1 MGIRAFLKFHFIG
14 GTMEQLTTQI
24 MYRAF
29 GLNIIS
35 DIYFPELTQVTE
47 KYGDIDIII
56 RFDYSSNLHEVFKE
70 SSLFC
75 IVKDKKVFIRV
86 PNIAYFSIESGSK
99 IICSPIG
106 SIKENQIRLYLL
118 GTCMGALL
126 LQRKTVPLH
135 GSVVEINKKAYGII
149 GDSGAG
155 KSTLAAALLNKGY
168 RLLSDDIIPVTI
180 ESGLPIVSPAYPQQK
195 LWKESLDAFKVD
207 SDQYKPIFDRET
219 KFLIPLHS
227 KFYDEQIPLAG
238 IFELVTG
245 AEEVTLR
252 PLNKL
257 EQIKKLFEHTFRS
270 FLVERLDLLEWHFN
284 ITTTLANSTMM
295 YQLTRPESRFT
306 TKELSDLIL
315 EVAQKE

>member
-1 MGIRAFLKFHFIG
+1 
-14 GTMEQLTTQI
+14 MEQLTTQI

-56 RFDYSSNLHEVFKE
+56 RFDYSSKLREVFKE

-99 IICSPIG
+99 IICTPIG

-126 LQRKTVPLH
+126 LQRKIIPLH
-135 GSVVEINKKAYGII
+135 GSVVEINKKAYGVV
-149 GDSGAG
+149 GESGAG
-155 KSTLAAALLNKGY
+155 KSTLAATLLNQGY
-168 RLLSDDIIPVTI
+168 RLLTDDIIPVTL
-180 ESGLPIVSPAYPQQK
+180 ESGIPMVLPSYPQQK
-195 LWKESLDAFKVD
+195 LWKESLDALKVS
-207 SDQYKPIFDRET
+207 SDQYQPIFDREN

>member
-1 MGIRAFLKFHFIG
+1 
-14 GTMEQLTTQI
+14 MEQLTTQI

-56 RFDYSSNLHEVFKE
+56 RFDYSSKLREVFKE
-70 SSLFC
+70 SNLFC

-99 IICSPIG
+99 IICTPIG

-126 LQRKTVPLH
+126 LQRKIIPLH
-135 GSVVEINKKAYGII
+135 GSVVEINKKAYGVV
-149 GDSGAG
+149 GESGAG
-155 KSTLAAALLNKGY
+155 KSTLAATLLNQGY
-168 RLLSDDIIPVTI
+168 RLLTDDIIPVTL
-180 ESGLPIVSPAYPQQK
+180 ESGIPMVLPSYPQQK
-195 LWKESLDAFKVD
+195 LWKESLDALKVS
-207 SDQYKPIFDRET
+207 SDQYQPIFDREN

-270 FLVERLDLLEWHFN
+270 FLIERLDLLEWHFN